1 MNDSKADLIL
11 HPIRMRIITELM
23 RAEMSPQQIAKQLPD
38 IPQATLY
45 RHINTLAESDILEI
59 VSETPIRG
67 TVEKVY
73 RVVAGASRLSPD
85 DIQSMSADEHIH
97 YFTTFAASLIGDF
110 VRFVEHTAP
119 DDPAVINGNMSYSK
133 ASFYLSDEEA
143 SEISS
148 MLTEAVQKAYKNQ
161 PAPNRKRYIM
171 SFISI
176 PDTTNIGDE

>member
-1 MNDSKADLIL
+1 MSDSKADLIL

-38 IPQATLY
+38 IAQATLY
-45 RHINTLAESDILEI
+45 RHINTLAQADILEV

-85 DIQSMSADEHIH
+85 DIQNMSAEEHIH

-110 VRFVEHTAP
+110 VRFVEHTP
-119 DDPAVINGNMSYSK
+119 LDDPAIVSGNMTYSK
-133 ASFYLSDEEA
+133 AIFYLSDDEI
-143 SEISS
+143 SEINTLLAE
-148 MLTEAVQKAYKNQ
+148 MVQKAFQNQ
-161 PAPNRKRYIM
+161 PTPKRQRYM
-171 SFISI
+171 LSFVSI
-176 PDTTNIGDE
+176 PDNTSTGDE